1 MKVKVVFY
9 VKPKKKFTYLKEIKN
24 YAGNFEVPS
33 LEEIAPKI
41 WDIYMKHKSYYAN
54 KDSGSV
60 DLNED
65 EESVKIIKLK
75 YNTRRLLN
83 YIENNF
89 PNLTKKDMQKI
100 AGLTAPA
107 YIKLINDTDKE
118 TLDVL
123 GRPKT

>member
-1 MKVKVVFY
+1 MDFD
-9 VKPKKKFTYLKEIKN
+9 KF
-24 YAGNFEVPS
+24 F
-33 LEEIAPKI
+33 
-41 WDIYMKHKSYYAN
+41 
-54 KDSGSV
+54 
-60 DLNED
+60 
-65 EESVKIIKLK
+65 
-75 YNTRRLLN
+75 N